1 MLLSAQA
8 ARHAHR
14 LLAARADSALIPPL
28 SSQGPLSM
36 ADGYDVAKNIM
47 DIRTA
52 QGEVMAGRKIGFTNR
67 AAWPKMG
74 GAEPVSQ
81 PMWAPLFDSTIRY
94 APDNHG
100 IQSLAGAQQPRLE
113 PEVVFRLRQAPAPN
127 ASIAEV
133 ADCIEWMAHGFEIIT
148 CPYPGWKFEPA
159 DAIAAFGLHGA
170 LIIGEPKNVSAA
182 TRRNLSSV
190 LAMSSVSMSWGR
202 DGVMTLRGAGFGSDV
217 MEDPVHALWHLHT
230 LLQTQP
236 QFPPLA
242 AGEIISTGTWTNAY
256 PIEAGQTWISAFSGV
271 SLPGLNIAFV

>member
-14 LLAARADSALIPPL
+14 LLAARADAALIPPL
-28 SSQGPLSM
+28 SSQGPLSI

-47 DIRTA
+47 DIRVA
-52 QGEVMAGRKIGFTNR
+52 HGEVMAGRKIGFTNR
-67 AAWPKMG
+67 AAWSKMG
-74 GAEPVSQ
+74 GGEPVSQ
-81 PMWAPLFDSTIRY
+81 PMWAPLFDSTVRY

-100 IQSLAGAQQPRLE
+100 IQNLAGAQQPRLE
-113 PEVVFRLRQAPAPN
+113 PEVVFKLGQTPAPG

-133 ADCIEWMAHGFEIIT
+133 ANCIEWMAHGFEIIT

-170 LIIGEPKNVSAA
+170 LIIGEPTSVSPA
-182 TRRNLSSV
+182 TRRNLGSV
-190 LAMSSVSMSWGR
+190 LAMSSISMSWGR

-217 MEDPVHALWHLHT
+217 MDNPVHALWHLHA
-230 LLQTQP
+230 LLQSQP

-242 AGEIISTGTWTNAY
+242 AGEIISTGSWTDAY

-271 SLPGLNIAFV
+271 TLPGLNISFV